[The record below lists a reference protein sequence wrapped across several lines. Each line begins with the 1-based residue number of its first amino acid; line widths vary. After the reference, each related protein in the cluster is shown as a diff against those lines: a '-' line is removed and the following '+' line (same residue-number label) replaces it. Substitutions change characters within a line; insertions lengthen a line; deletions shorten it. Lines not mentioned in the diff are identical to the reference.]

1 MNLIMFDLAG
11 KIALITGASRG
22 IGKSISMILAQ
33 NGAHVICISRNINDV
48 QSVVD
53 DITNKKFN
61 ASAASCDISS
71 TDNVTSLVKNTID
84 EHGKIDILV
93 NNAGITRDNLLMRMS
108 EDDWDKVLN
117 VNLKAVFTSIKVAS
131 RSMIKQRSGRI
142 INISSVV
149 GLTGNSGQV
158 NYAASKAGLIGMTK
172 SIAKEFA
179 SRGITA
185 NCIAPGYIETE
196 MTSNLT
202 DDVKSSIKEQI
213 PLGRIGCVEDIAHAV
228 AYLASDEASY
238 ITGQTLTVDGGM
250 VM

>member
-1 MNLIMFDLAG
+1 MG
-11 KIALITGASRG
+11 
-22 IGKSISMILAQ
+22 
-33 NGAHVICISRNINDV
+33 
-48 QSVVD
+48 
-53 DITNKKFN
+53 N
-61 ASAASCDISS
+61 A
-71 TDNVTSLVKNTID
+71 
-84 EHGKIDILV
+84 
-93 NNAGITRDNLLMRMS
+93 
-108 EDDWDKVLN
+108 
-117 VNLKAVFTSIKVAS
+117 
-131 RSMIKQRSGRI
+131 
-142 INISSVV
+142 
-149 GLTGNSGQV
+149 GQV

-172 SIAKEFA
+172 SVAREFA